1 MFPGEEWRELLDYTR
16 DSILKLSQKDPVEES
31 RDSRMQREVVVFNFF
46 RTLSRFT

>member
-46 RTLSRFT
+46 